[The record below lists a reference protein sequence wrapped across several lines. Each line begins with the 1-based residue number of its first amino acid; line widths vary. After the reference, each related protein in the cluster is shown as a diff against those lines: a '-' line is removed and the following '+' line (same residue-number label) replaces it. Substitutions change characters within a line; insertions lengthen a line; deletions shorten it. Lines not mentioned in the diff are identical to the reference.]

1 MRLSNALPILQWLPH
16 YKKRDFRADFIA
28 GLTVGVMLVPQGM
41 AYGLLAG
48 LPPIYGLYS
57 GIIPMFLYAFFGTSR
72 QLSVGPVAL
81 VSLLILSGVG
91 QFAEPG
97 TDYFVSLAISTA
109 LIAGIIQILL
119 GLFRLGFLVNFLSHP
134 VISGFTSAAALIIAF
149 SQTANLFG
157 IKAPRSNIIHEIVGF
172 LIAHLS
178 EIHLLT
184 LVIGLGGIVFML
196 LLKKI
201 HKSIPNALVTVIL
214 GTLIVWFFE
223 LDKQGIQIV
232 GVVPEGLP
240 AFGIPKLDMET
251 LTNLL
256 PLAITICI
264 ISFIESLAIAKTIE
278 SQHKDYKVVPNQELF
293 ALGLTKIGGAFF
305 QSFPTTGSFTRSAV
319 NNESGART
327 GIASIVS
334 AVIISLTLLFLTPLF
349 YYLPKALL
357 ASIIVVAVRNLI
369 DYKEAIHLWKTDK
382 KDFISLM
389 GTFIATLTL
398 GIQMGVFTGLVL
410 SLLLI
415 VYKTSKPQFAI
426 LGRLPDT
433 KTFRNINRFPDAK
446 EEPGIKVVRFDSH
459 LFFGNA
465 EFFRESI
472 EDLVKEQGTPKAIV
486 LDASIISSIDS
497 TGIQVIKD
505 IISYLNNHQVQFLVS
520 GLVGPVRDTLQQNNL
535 LTKIGEKNIFLR
547 THDAVAYLTKP
558 DAPEQSHSWSS
569 SALQTNIQ
577 KK

>member
-1 MRLSNALPILQWLPH
+1 MPLDQFFPILQWLPG
-16 YKKRDFRADFIA
+16 YTKKDFRSDFIA

-91 QFAEPG
+91 EFAEPG
-97 TDYFVSLAISTA
+97 TDYFVTLAISTA

-149 SQTANLFG
+149 SQAANLFG

-172 LIAHLS
+172 LIAHIS
-178 EIHLLT
+178 EIHFLT
-184 LVIGLGGIVFML
+184 LIIGIGGIVFMML
-196 LLKKI
+196 IKKI
-201 HKSIPNALVTVIL
+201 HKSIPNALVTVIV
-214 GTLIVWFFE
+214 GTLIVWALR
-223 LDKQGIQIV
+223 LDEQGVQIV

-240 AFGIPKLDMET
+240 LFGIPKFDLQTVQD
-251 LTNLL
+251 LL

-264 ISFIESLAIAKTIE
+264 ISFIESLAITKTIE
-278 SQHKDYKVVPNQELF
+278 SQHKEYKVVPNQELF
-293 ALGLTKIGGAFF
+293 ALGITKIGGAFF
-305 QSFPTTGSFTRSAV
+305 HSFPTTGSFTRSAV

-327 GIASIVS
+327 GMASIIS
-334 AVIISLTLLFLTPLF
+334 AILISLTLLFLTPLF

-369 DYKEAIHLWKTDK
+369 DYQEAIHLWKTDK
-382 KDFISLM
+382 KDFVSLM
-389 GTFIATLTL
+389 GTFVATLTL

-415 VYKTSKPQFAI
+415 IYNSSKPQFAV
-426 LGRLPDT
+426 LGRLPGT
-433 KTFRNINRFPDAK
+433 RTFRNVKRFAEAK

-465 EFFRESI
+465 EYFRENI
-472 EDLVKEQGTPKAIV
+472 ENLINQKNPIRAIV

-497 TGIQVIKD
+497 TGVQVIKD
-505 IISYLNNHQVQFLVS
+505 LVGFLHNHGVRFMLT
-520 GLVGPVRDTLQQNNL
+520 GLIGPVRDILQQNNL
-535 LTKIGEKNIFLR
+535 ISLIGEKNIFLR
-547 THDAVAYLTKP
+547 AHDAVAHLT
-558 DAPEQSHSWSS
+558 DHPEEGNNWSS
-569 SALQTNIQ
+569 QALQTNIPS
-577 KK
+577 